1 VIEKVMHGLTG
12 GSWKRSKRQTTDTGK
27 NDLAGNHETTS
38 GPETYRRTT
47 PPRQLSTLHGAF
59 NRSAMYP
66 LLQRINA
73 YLIRWIRNKYK
84 RLRAKTKAFR
94 CWRGIVQRYPH
105 MFAHWKWTASAPAVW

>member
-1 VIEKVMHGLTG
+1 VRSWRLHNRTG
-12 GSWKRSKRQTTDTGK
+12 RDFVAVARDINPIVRGWM
-27 NDLAGNHETTS
+27 N
-38 GPETYRRTT
+38 YY
-47 PPRQLSTLHGAF
+47 GAF

-94 CWRGIVQRYPH
+94 CWRGIVQRYPR
-105 MFAHWKWTASAPAVW
+105 MFAHWAWTASAPAVW